1 MTLPL
6 ALISPQ
12 WQCPEN
18 IVAYTT
24 TKAGGV
30 SEGDFVGL
38 NVGAH
43 VGDNLHHVQANR
55 SLLPHSEK
63 ITWLEQVHGN
73 RVARL
78 PTQNVQADAAFS
90 TSSLHFCAVM
100 TADCVPILLCDVKG
114 TQVAAVHA
122 GWKGLENHI
131 IENAITAF
139 DNAPG
144 ELMAW
149 IGPAICEACYEVD
162 EHLASVFKRYPTA
175 IKQGQTSNKFL
186 LNLPLIAEY
195 QLKELGLSNVTQSHL
210 CTYCRED
217 LFYSHRHATHQHKPN
232 TGRIVSVIGLK

>member
-1 MTLPL
+1 MTSPP
-6 ALISPQ
+6 ALITPQ
-12 WQCPEN
+12 WQCPKS
-18 IVAYTT
+18 IVAFTT

-43 VGDNLHHVQANR
+43 VGDDLDHVQVNR
-55 SLLPHSEK
+55 GMLPHSKK

-78 PTQNVQADAAFS
+78 PTRDMRADAAFS
-90 TSSLHFCAVM
+90 TSSMHFCAVM

-122 GWKGLENHI
+122 GWKGLENRI
-131 IENAITAF
+131 IANAVDIF
-139 DNAPG
+139 DTEPSDV
-144 ELMAW
+144 MAW
-149 IGPAICEACYEVD
+149 IGPAICGACYEVD
-162 EHLASVFKRYPTA
+162 AHIANVFKRYPTA
-175 IKQGQTSNKFL
+175 IEQGQTFSKFL

-195 QLKELGLSNVTQSHL
+195 QLKELGVLSVLQSHL

-217 LFYSHRHATHQHKPN
+217 LFYSHRHATHHHKPS